1 MTLTL
6 ASFEQNA
13 ASTNELK
20 ANQIYQVNENE
31 SIVIKCPVELNQADV
46 KEEQTDYDN
55 ADTLNQDDYELAGLD
70 HLSKVKK
77 SSDLLIVQWFKDD
90 NRINRLTSNRY
101 RQNGVYLRISN
112 INSNDAGQF
121 KCKLING
128 FGTASSIV
136 TLNVI
141 GKIFFANL
149 RNFLRRKNNLNYFH
163 SCK

>member
-1 MTLTL
+1 MKSLILQLILIQLTLTL
-6 ASFEQNA
+6 ATFEQNTPA
-13 ASTNELK
+13 NELK

-31 SIVIKCPVELNQADV
+31 SIVIKCPVELNEADV
-46 KEEQTDYDN
+46 KEEQTEYDN
-55 ADTLNQDDYELAGLD
+55 ADMLNQDDYELAGLD
-70 HLSKVKK
+70 HLSKAKK
-77 SSDLLIVQWFKDD
+77 SNNLLIVQWFKDD

-141 GKIFFANL
+141 GKFFFYL
-149 RNFLRRKNNLNYFH
+149 
-163 SCK
+163 